1 MVILVLLTKIVLGAV
16 VKKPEPALAGEAMEV
31 LARIIASVQVLR
43 FAAAVSALAPFAV

>member
-16 VKKPEPALAGEAMEV
+16 VKKPEPALAGQTMEF

-43 FAAAVSALAPFAV
+43 LAASVAALAPFAV